1 MKIVACGMSGLIG
14 SVVLERL
21 GPTNEIVVLKRR
33 VSRPVHSKGIRSVVW
48 EPPKIGDWAR
58 EVDGAQAVIN
68 LSGESIAGKRWT
80 PAQKKELRESRL
92 STTKALVDAMV
103 LAKTKPT
110 VFLNAS
116 AIGFYG
122 PRDEGILS
130 ETSPA
135 GAGFLAELCREWE
148 NEALRA
154 SALGIRTVLLRTGI
168 VLAKNG
174 GALSKMVPP
183 FKLFI
188 GGALGSGRQVMS
200 WIHLEDEVGGILK
213 CLQDNRV
220 NGPVN
225 LTAPNPVNMK
235 EFAGS
240 LGRVLKRP
248 SFLPVPA
255 FALKLLLGEMS
266 ELLLTGQNVAPK
278 ALLSAGYV
286 FKYPKLEPALASLL
300 P

>member
-14 SVVLERL
+14 SAILEKL
-21 GPTNEIVVLKRR
+21 SPAHEIVVLRR
-33 VSRPVHSKGIRSVVW
+33 GTSRPFRSTAVRSVMW
-48 EPPKIGDWAR
+48 EPPKIGDWVR
-58 EVDGAQAVIN
+58 EIDGAQAVIN

-80 PAQKKELRESRL
+80 TTQKKELRESRL
-92 STTKALVDAMV
+92 GATKALVDAMV
-103 LAKTKPT
+103 LAKTKPA
-110 VFLNAS
+110 VFLSAS

-122 PRDEGILS
+122 PRNEEVLS
-130 ETSPA
+130 EASPS
-135 GAGFLAELCREWE
+135 GAGFLAGLCREWE
-148 NEALRA
+148 GEALRA
-154 SALGIRTVLLRTGI
+154 SELGIRTVLLRTGI

-213 CLQDNRV
+213 CLEDDRIK
-220 NGPVN
+220 GPVN
-225 LTAPNPVNMK
+225 LTAPNAVNMS
-235 EFAGS
+235 EFARS

-248 SFLPVPA
+248 SLLPVPG

-278 ALLSAGYV
+278 ALLSAGYT
-286 FKYPKLEPALASLL
+286 FKHPKLEPALVSLL
-300 P
+300 S